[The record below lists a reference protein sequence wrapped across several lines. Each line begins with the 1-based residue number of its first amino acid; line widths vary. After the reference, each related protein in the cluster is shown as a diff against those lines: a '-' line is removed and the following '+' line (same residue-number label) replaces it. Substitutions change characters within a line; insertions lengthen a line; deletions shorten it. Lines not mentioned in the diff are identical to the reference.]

1 MKYTP
6 EEVMEYVRE
15 EDVKFIR
22 LAFCDVFGRQRNIA
36 VMAGELRRAFEVGIA
51 FDASAIDGFGGE
63 VRSDLF
69 LHPDPSTLTQLPWR
83 PQHGGVAHMFCDITH
98 PDGTPF
104 RGDTRGVL
112 RRAVRAAEKAGYAF
126 RIGSEIEFYL
136 FRLDEDGSPTRI
148 PYDNAGYMDIAPEDK
163 GENVRREICLTL
175 ERMGISPEAS
185 HHESGPGQNE
195 IDFRYADPLTAADHA
210 TTFKAVVRTIA
221 AQYGLWAD
229 FSPRPLPDR
238 DGSGMHINVSAAG
251 PGPEDALPGLIAG
264 LLDHIQDM
272 TLFLNPV
279 SNSYDRLGRD
289 KAPRFIT
296 WSPENRSQLIRI
308 PAAEGEYRRLELRSP
323 DPSANP
329 YLAFALVI
337 FAGLDGLTRALTP
350 PPPTNVNIL
359 AADSTRLPGIGQLP
373 RTLGAAVSAAAGS
386 RFIRENIPEE
396 ILAAYRGRQG

>member
-1 MKYTP
+1 MRFTP

-36 VMAGELRRAFEVGIA
+36 VMADELRRAFEVGIA

-69 LHPDPSTLTQLPWR
+69 LHPDPSTLRQLPWR

-104 RGDTRGVL
+104 SGDSRHVL
-112 RRAVRAAEKAGYAF
+112 RQAVRAAEEAGYAF

-136 FRLDEDGSPTRI
+136 FRLDEDGKQTKH
-148 PYDNAGYMDIAPEDK
+148 PYDNAGYMDIAPADK

-175 ERMGISPEAS
+175 ERMGIVPEAS

-195 IDFRYADPLTAADHA
+195 IDFRHADPLTAADNA
-210 TTFKAVVRTIA
+210 VVFQAVVRTIA

-229 FSPRPLPDR
+229 FSPRPLSDR
-238 DGSGMHINVSAAG
+238 DGSGMHINVSASG
-251 PGPEDALPGLIAG
+251 VGKPDAMPHLIAG
-264 LLDHIQDM
+264 LLEHIRDM
-272 TLFLNPV
+272 TLFMNPV
-279 SNSYDRLGRD
+279 SNSYERLGRD
-289 KAPRFIT
+289 KAPRFLT

-323 DPSANP
+323 DPTANP
-329 YLAFALVI
+329 YLAFALVVY
-337 FAGLDGLTRALTP
+337 AGLDGLTRGLTP
-350 PPPTNVNIL
+350 PAPTNVNIL
-359 AADSTRLPGIGQLP
+359 AASDTRVKGVEQLP

-386 RFIRENIPEE
+386 DFIRQYIPEP